1 MRLALIGLGD
11 IGSFL
16 EAIGDAI
23 LFGIQY
29 LVDFMSDIAYVIRL
43 TGEFVADIPQYFSWL
58 PSQIVAIIVSLFGI
72 VVIYKIIGREG

>member
-23 LFGIQY
+23 LFGVQY

-58 PSQIVAIIVSLFGI
+58 PSQIVAIIVSLFSI

>member
-23 LFGIQY
+23 LFGVQY